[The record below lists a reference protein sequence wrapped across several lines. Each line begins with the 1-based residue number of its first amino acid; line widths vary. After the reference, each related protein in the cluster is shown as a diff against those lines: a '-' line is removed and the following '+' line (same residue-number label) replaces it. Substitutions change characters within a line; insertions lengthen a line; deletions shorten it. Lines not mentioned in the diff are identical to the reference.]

1 MLLMSSRRA
10 RKSASF
16 YIKGLLK
23 QSEPGVYKLE
33 ENGITYELTYEQ
45 FNLLKVASSTIEDWY
60 NNLDRFAK
68 KTTKR
73 YGNIGIGDNGF
84 YPDIQ

>member
-1 MLLMSSRRA
+1 MSSRRA

-23 QSEPGVYKLE
+23 KSEPNVYKLE
-33 ENGITYELTYEQ
+33 ENGIIYELTYEQ
-45 FNLLKVASSTIEDWY
+45 FNLLKVEDSTIEDWY
-60 NNLDRFAK
+60 NKLDRFAK
-68 KTTKR
+68 MAIVR
-73 YGNIGIGDNGF
+73 YGNIRTEDYGF